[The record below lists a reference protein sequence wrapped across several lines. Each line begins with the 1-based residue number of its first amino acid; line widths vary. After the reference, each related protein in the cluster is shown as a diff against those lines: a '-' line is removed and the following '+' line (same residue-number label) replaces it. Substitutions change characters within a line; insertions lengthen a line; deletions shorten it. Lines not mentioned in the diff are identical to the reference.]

1 VYLCCVVA
9 QLVQT
14 VLRACTVCCD
24 TKHSAPS
31 QSACMLVT
39 HCCTTVKCAIHSC
52 TPAQRFVYMFS
63 SDPAAAA
70 GSSSSRGEHSN
81 SRSSS
86 THDND
91 NDDSHCNGEDADM
104 ADTGGCSARQ
114 LISAVLKQCAVAGVA
129 LKLAAR
135 PPHSFDLRYDHPF
148 MNSSVCACSQ

>member
-1 VYLCCVVA
+1 V
-9 QLVQT
+9 LVISNTKRLAT
-14 VLRACTVCCD
+14 VWACLLRAAQV
-24 TKHSAPS
+24 SS
-31 QSACMLVT
+31 VQST
-39 HCCTTVKCAIHSC
+39 HVHASVSWLLYS
-52 TPAQRFVYMFS
+52 FSS

-70 GSSSSRGEHSN
+70 AANNSSSSRGEHNN

-135 PPHSFDLRYDHPF
+135 PPHSFDLRYELP
-148 MNSSVCACSQ
+148 MMYSSVCVSAV

>member
-1 VYLCCVVA
+1 M
-9 QLVQT
+9 LVIKSTQR
-14 VLRACTVCCD
+14 LATVC
-24 TKHSAPS
+24 
-31 QSACMLVT
+31 ACLLHT
-39 HCCTTVKCAIHSC
+39 AALLLSVKCAIHSC
-52 TPAQRFVYMFS
+52 TTARHSVCLFN

-70 GSSSSRGEHSN
+70 AANNSSSSRGEHSN

-135 PPHSFDLRYDHPF
+135 PPHSFDLR
-148 MNSSVCACSQ
+148 CASILLYIAVYL